1 MKKTFFVLA
10 LVILIIPLV
19 SSAQGIKKGEIPDAG
34 DLGINPGSPV
44 ESVSGAVN
52 ILTATVR
59 WVYTVFFILTILF
72 VLVAAYKY
80 LTKAD
85 DAEKLKE
92 ARQQLVYAAIA
103 VVIALLAVGFSA
115 IISNF
120 LQDPTPPADNQ
131 YPQQENL
138 PPGIVI

>member
-1 MKKTFFVLA
+1 MNKIIFSIIFSIAVIIPFAVFAITPGTIPNADELGIEQDSPVKDVYGGVEILSSIVGWVYRIFFVLTV
-10 LVILIIPLV
+10 LFIIM
-19 SSAQGIKKGEIPDAG
+19 
-34 DLGINPGSPV
+34 
-44 ESVSGAVN
+44 
-52 ILTATVR
+52 
-59 WVYTVFFILTILF
+59 
-72 VLVAAYKY
+72 AAYKY

-85 DAEKLKE
+85 DAEKIKE

-115 IISNF
+115 IIGNF